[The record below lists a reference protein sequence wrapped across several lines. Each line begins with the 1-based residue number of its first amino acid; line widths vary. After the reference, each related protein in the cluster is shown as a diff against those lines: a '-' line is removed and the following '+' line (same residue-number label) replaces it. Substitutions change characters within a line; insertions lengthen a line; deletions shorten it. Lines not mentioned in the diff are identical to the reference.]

1 MTTRSNR
8 FRRVIASDA
17 SGAIVLAIATVVAL
31 LWSNLSPAS
40 YDGFWHTP
48 ISISAGNARLEMS
61 LLHWINDGIM
71 TVFFFLVTLE
81 VKKEFVLGDLRNWRH
96 ASVSVLSAALGMLIP
111 ALLFVL
117 ITWRSPYATAWGVV
131 ISTDTAFVLG
141 ILAAFGRRIPPQ
153 LRVLLLALAV
163 VDDIGAILVI
173 AFVYTESIDLR
184 WVVVALIMTAVVF
197 TAQRMRVW
205 RGTVY
210 VGLGILL
217 WIAIVNSGIHASIA
231 GVVLALLLPVF
242 PPHREHVGRTEDLAQ
257 GFRRSPTAAKGKAA
271 AEGILSSI
279 SVNDRLQLQL
289 ARAVTYLVVP
299 VFALANAGVRITA
312 ETLAHAFGSVL
323 TWGIVISLVAGK
335 FIGISIAPLAGRL
348 FRVGAL
354 PAGLRRRHLVS
365 GALLSGIGFTISL
378 LIVNLAFEDP
388 VAQAD
393 ARIGVLSGS
402 LIAAVLGAVALGFT
416 TRFDAAHRPERI
428 ELTRPV
434 DPSRDHVQGPVGAP
448 LVLVEY
454 GTFGEYDDLAAEDV
468 VATVRE
474 RYGDDLAFVFRYLAP
489 GSDYAPERTPE
500 ALEAASAQDPS
511 FFWTMRSEL
520 NRLSERGPLD
530 DEQVLQA
537 AVAVGADLAWLE
549 EDLRRSAF
557 HHRVAEDFQDAD
569 AMNLTTA
576 PTFFVNGLVYTG
588 PLQSSGLIAALSTAR
603 SDRDQEARRADERR
617 TDAVTEP

>member
-48 ISISAGNARLEMS
+48 ISISAGDARLEMS

-71 TVFFFLVTLE
+71 TIFFFLVTLE

-141 ILAAFGRRIPPQ
+141 ILAAFGRRIPSQ

-173 AFVYTESIDLR
+173 ALVYTDSIDPG
-184 WVVVALIMTAVVF
+184 WVVVALTMTAVVF
-197 TAQRMRVW
+197 AAQRMRVW
-205 RGTVY
+205 RGTIY
-210 VGLGILL
+210 VGLGVLL
-217 WIAIVNSGIHASIA
+217 WIAVVNSGIHASIA

-335 FIGISIAPLAGRL
+335 FIGISIAPWMGRL

-416 TRFDAAHRPERI
+416 TSFDAAHRPERI
-428 ELTRPV
+428 ELARPV
-434 DPSRDHVQGPVGAP
+434 DPSRDHVQGRVGAP

-537 AVAVGADLAWLE
+537 AVTVGADLAWLE

-588 PLQSSGLIAALSTAR
+588 PLQSSGLIAALSAAR
-603 SDRDQEARRADERR
+603 SDRDQEARRADERK